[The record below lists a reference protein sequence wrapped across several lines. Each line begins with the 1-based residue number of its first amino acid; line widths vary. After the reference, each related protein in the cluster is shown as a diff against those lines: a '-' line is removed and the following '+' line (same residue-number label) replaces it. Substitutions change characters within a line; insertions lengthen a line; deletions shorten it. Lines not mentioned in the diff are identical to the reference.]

1 MAVMDSGPES
11 ARLAAELRAANEQLA
26 EAELT
31 NRRLRTQLRTA
42 RGNEERLQKELRS
55 IRRSFSWRITYPV
68 RVVLRRIRRR
78 KF

>member
-1 MAVMDSGPES
+1 MAVTESEPE
-11 ARLAAELRAANEQLA
+11 ALRLAAELRAANEQLA

-42 RGNEERLQKELRS
+42 RGNEERLQKELRG

-68 RVVLRRIRRR
+68 RVVLRRVRRR
-78 KF
+78 RF